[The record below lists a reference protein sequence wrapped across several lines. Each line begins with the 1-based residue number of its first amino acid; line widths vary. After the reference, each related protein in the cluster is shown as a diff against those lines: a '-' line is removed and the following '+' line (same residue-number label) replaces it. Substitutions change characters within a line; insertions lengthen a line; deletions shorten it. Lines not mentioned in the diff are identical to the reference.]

1 MALRLFWPVAILGLL
16 SITLRQYTPI
26 ISPLVTNVLLPL
38 SITWSIVQ
46 EDGFREPK
54 FSCYQLF
61 LCLWE
66 HIASYSENS
75 EAVAFVFLCT
85 EHLRSLDQVPVAYDL
100 HLKDKDLHAHRG
112 SRTCEVQMPYQKDW
126 MVLCAGWRK
135 PIAML
140 IEILGPRDLVC
151 MNWKGVGAENTA
163 LAIKVTVDLA
173 WSWLPWK
180 RRLSG

>member
-61 LCLWE
+61 LCL
-66 HIASYSENS
+66 
-75 EAVAFVFLCT
+75 
-85 EHLRSLDQVPVAYDL
+85 
-100 HLKDKDLHAHRG
+100 
-112 SRTCEVQMPYQKDW
+112 
-126 MVLCAGWRK
+126 
-135 PIAML
+135 
-140 IEILGPRDLVC
+140 
-151 MNWKGVGAENTA
+151 
-163 LAIKVTVDLA
+163 
-173 WSWLPWK
+173 
-180 RRLSG
+180 